1 MKIIGLTGGIGSG
14 KSKILKEFQSFGVP
28 CYESDKVAKNLIK
41 ENKNLIEKIKIAF
54 GVEVFN
60 GKKIDNKK
68 LASIVFK
75 DKSKLDTLNSIVHPE
90 VSRDFSSFIS
100 IQKSNY
106 IIKEAA
112 ILMESGEYKNC
123 DLIILVIAPKNDRVK
138 RVIKRDGV
146 ASRNVFERMR
156 NQWEDSKKI
165 PLADFIIE
173 NKDWNKT
180 IKKIRE
186 IHQILSS

>member
-14 KSKILKEFQSFGVP
+14 KSKILKEFQRFGVP
-28 CYESDKVAKNLIK
+28 CFESDKVAKNLIK
-41 ENKNLIEKIKIAF
+41 QNKNLIEKIKIAF

-60 GKKIDNKK
+60 GEKIDNKK

-75 DKSKLDTLNSIVHPE
+75 DRSKLDILNSIVHPE
-90 VSRDFSSFIS
+90 VYRNFSSFVS
-100 IQKSNY
+100 LQKSNY

-112 ILMESGEYKNC
+112 ILIESGEYKNC
-123 DLIILVIAPKNDRVK
+123 DLIILVIAPKKDRVI
-138 RVIKRDGV
+138 RVIKRDGLTTK
-146 ASRNVFERMR
+146 NVFERMK

-165 PLADFIIE
+165 PFADFIIE

-186 IHQILSS
+186 IHRILSS

>member
-1 MKIIGLTGGIGSG
+1 VKIIGLTGGIGSG

>member
-14 KSKILKEFQSFGVP
+14 KSKILKEFQRFGVP
-28 CYESDKVAKNLIK
+28 CFESDKVAKNLIK
-41 ENKNLIEKIKIAF
+41 QNKNLIEKIKIAF

-60 GKKIDNKK
+60 GGKIDNKK

-75 DKSKLDTLNSIVHPE
+75 DRSKLDTLNSIVHPE
-90 VSRDFSSFIS
+90 VSRNFSSFIS
-100 IQKSNY
+100 LQKSNY

-112 ILMESGEYKNC
+112 ILIESGEYKNC
-123 DLIILVIAPKNDRVK
+123 DLIILVIAPKKDRVI

-146 ASRNVFERMR
+146 TTKNIFERMK

-165 PLADFIIE
+165 PFADFIIE

-186 IHQILSS
+186 IHRILSY

>member
-14 KSKILKEFQSFGVP
+14 KSKILKEFQSYGVP

-146 ASRNVFERMR
+146 AYRNVFERMR

-180 IKKIRE
+180 IKKIWE

>member
-14 KSKILKEFQSFGVP
+14 KSKILREFHRFGVP
-28 CYESDKVAKNLIK
+28 CFESDKVAKNLIK
-41 ENKNLIEKIKIAF
+41 QNNNLIEKIKIAF

-60 GKKIDNKK
+60 GKKIDSKK

-75 DKSKLDTLNSIVHPE
+75 DRSKLDTLNSIVHPE
-90 VSRDFSSFIS
+90 VSRNFSSFVS
-100 IQKSNY
+100 LQKFKFFK
-106 IIKEAA
+106 KEAA
-112 ILMESGEYKNC
+112 ILIESGEYKNC
-123 DLIILVIAPKNDRVK
+123 DLIILVIAPKKDRVI
-138 RVIKRDGV
+138 RVIKRDGLTTK
-146 ASRNVFERMR
+146 NVFERMK

-165 PLADFIIE
+165 PFADFIIE

-186 IHQILSS
+186 IHRILSS

>member
-14 KSKILKEFQSFGVP
+14 KSKILREFHRFGVP
-28 CYESDKVAKNLIK
+28 CFESDKVAKNLIK
-41 ENKNLIEKIKIAF
+41 QNNNLIEKIKIAF

-60 GKKIDNKK
+60 GKKIDSKK

-75 DKSKLDTLNSIVHPE
+75 DRSKLDTLNSIVHPE
-90 VSRDFSSFIS
+90 VSRNFSSFVS
-100 IQKSNY
+100 LQKSNY

-112 ILMESGEYKNC
+112 ILIESGEYKNC
-123 DLIILVIAPKNDRVK
+123 DLIILVIAPKKDRVI
-138 RVIKRDGV
+138 RVIKRDGLTTK
-146 ASRNVFERMR
+146 NVFERMK

-165 PLADFIIE
+165 PFADFIIE

-180 IKKIRE
+180 IKK
-186 IHQILSS
+186 

>member
-14 KSKILKEFQSFGVP
+14 KSKILKEFQSYGVP

-180 IKKIRE
+180 IKKIWE